1 VNSQE
6 EGAKSKETDGSML
19 LDSINTYM
27 RNSQL
32 VIEPIQEIVE
42 EEQEARAASQAPP
55 PEVPVA
61 SETEGIL
68 PIIGDGSNQPNK
80 TEPETHPTENRLLV
94 QQESPVSGLK
104 NQILGEEHSAV
115 LLGFSQYNS
124 KI

>member
-1 VNSQE
+1 
-6 EGAKSKETDGSML
+6 ML

-55 PEVPVA
+55 PEVPVS

-80 TEPETHPTENRLLV
+80 TEPETHPPENRLLV

-104 NQILGEEHSAV
+104 NQLLGEEHSAI